1 MRSRHRP
8 RLAAFLAALFVL
20 AAGLGLA
27 GAPSATATAA
37 ATTAADPVR
46 IMPLGDSITGSPGC
60 WRSLLWDQLENAG
73 YTDIDFVGTLNAQ
86 SCALTHDADNEGH
99 GGFLATTTADQN
111 LLPGW
116 LAATAPDVVVM
127 HFGTNDVWSSIA
139 PDTILAAYTK
149 LVGQMRASNPAM
161 KVLVAQL
168 IPINP
173 SSCAECAARTVAFN
187 QRIPAWAQGIT
198 TAQSPVTVVDQWTG
212 FDTATDT
219 YDGVHPNASGDAKM
233 AARWY
238 PALSALLTPGGPVD
252 PEEPGNQGCS
262 AVFRT
267 VSAWQGGYQGEVAV
281 TNTSATK
288 ATSAWAVTLGL
299 PAGSRLTQVWNGALT
314 GTTVRDAGWNGTLT
328 AGASTTFGFLASTS
342 DAAGTPSPT
351 VSCSA
356 S

>member
-1 MRSRHRP
+1 MPSRRHP
-8 RLAAFLAALFVL
+8 LLAAFLAALFVF

-27 GAPSATATAA
+27 GAPSAA
-37 ATTAADPVR
+37 ATGTTPVR

-60 WRSLLWDQLENAG
+60 WRSLLWNQLQNAG
-73 YTDIDFVGTLNAQ
+73 YTDIDFVGTLSAQ

-99 GGFLATTTADQN
+99 GGFLATATADQD

-116 LAATAPDVVVM
+116 LAATVPDIVVM

-187 QRIPAWAQGIT
+187 QRIPAWADGIT

-233 AARWY
+233 AGRWY
-238 PALSALLTPGGPVD
+238 PALSALLTPGNPGD
-252 PEEPGNQGCS
+252 PGSGGCS
-262 AVFRT
+262 ATFRA
-267 VSAWQGGYQGEVAV
+267 VSAWQGGYQGEVTV
-281 TNTSATK
+281 TNTSSTA
-288 ATSAWAVTLGL
+288 AISSWAVALAL
-299 PAGSRLTQVWNGALT
+299 PAGSQLTQVWNGALT
-314 GTTVRDAGWNGTLT
+314 GTTVRDAGWNGAVK

-342 DAAGTPSPT
+342 AAAGTPSVAAT
-351 VSCSA
+351 CSA

>member
-1 MRSRHRP
+1 MRSNRHP
-8 RLAAFLAALFVL
+8 LLAAFLAVLFAL

-27 GAPSATATAA
+27 GAPSAVASTAA
-37 ATTAADPVR
+37 APVR

-60 WRSLLWDQLENAG
+60 WRSLLWDQLQKAG

-116 LAATAPDVVVM
+116 LATTAPDIVVM

-173 SSCAECAARTVAFN
+173 SSCTECAARTVAFN
-187 QRIPAWAQGIT
+187 ERIPGWAQGIT

-238 PALSALLTPGGPVD
+238 PALSALLTPG
-252 PEEPGNQGCS
+252 EPGEPGEPGSGGCS
-262 AVFRT
+262 AVFRA
-267 VSAWQGGYQGEVAV
+267 VSAWQGGYQGEVTV
-281 TNTSATK
+281 TNTSSTA
-288 ATSAWAVTLGL
+288 AISSWAVTLAL
-299 PAGSRLTQVWNGALT
+299 PAGSQLTQVWNGAPT
-314 GTTVRDAGWNGTLT
+314 GTTVRDAGWNGTL
-328 AGASTTFGFLASTS
+328 APAASTTFGFLASTS
-342 DAAGTPSPT
+342 DAAGTPPPT
-351 VSCSA
+351 ASCAA